1 MPLLRSAEVLSD
13 GLLDYQ
19 STRAAAALSSGRQLD
34 LTAMPYGIH
43 VKEPSP
49 PSLLRGMIFD
59 LDGTLAD
66 TLPVCFAA
74 FREVFRNYLGIDYSD
89 QQVRAMFGPSEAGI
103 LKSRI
108 PERSEEALADYLSAY
123 ERHHRMCP
131 EPFPGIREILERL
144 GRHGV
149 RLAVVTGKGEGSASI
164 SLRVLGLENLFEPVK
179 AGAEGGGVKPDA
191 MRQVLAAWG
200 FPPAEVASIGDARP
214 DVDSAKQVGLV
225 PLAAA
230 WARTADFD
238 LLASRKPVAVFREV
252 AEFAAWVDEHLG
264 SLLSG

>member
-1 MPLLRSAEVLSD
+1 MK
-13 GLLDYQ
+13 
-19 STRAAAALSSGRQLD
+19 
-34 LTAMPYGIH
+34 I
-43 VKEPSP
+43 
-49 PSLLRGMIFD
+49 RGMIFD

-74 FREVFRNYLGIDYSD
+74 FREVFRSYLGIDYSD

-103 LKSRI
+103 LKDRI

-123 ERHHRMCP
+123 ERHHRLCP

-149 RLAVVTGKGEGSASI
+149 RLAVVTGKGQGSAAI
-164 SLRVLGLENLFEPVK
+164 SLQSLGLDDLFDPVK
-179 AGAEGGGVKPDA
+179 AGAERGGIKPQA
-191 MRQVLAAWG
+191 MREVLRAWG
-200 FPPAEVASIGDARP
+200 ISPAEAVSIGDARP
-214 DVDSAKQVGLV
+214 DVDSAKQVGLT

-230 WARTADFD
+230 WAGTADFD
-238 LLASRKPVAVFREV
+238 LLASREPLTVFREV

-264 SLLSG
+264 A